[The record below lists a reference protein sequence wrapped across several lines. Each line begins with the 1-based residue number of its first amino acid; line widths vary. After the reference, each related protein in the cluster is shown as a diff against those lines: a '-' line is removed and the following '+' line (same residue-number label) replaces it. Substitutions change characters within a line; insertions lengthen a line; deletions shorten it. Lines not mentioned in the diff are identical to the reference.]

1 MNKYEKQFYVMI
13 FFTFAVSFCFPQ
25 TNDKID
31 FENVNSTVEEKPEN
45 LSIKISKFKF
55 DARYYGLP
63 LTGRMGWFYRKDD
76 FSIYPNT
83 ALSFFLNDGP
93 VLNTSAG
100 FVLQKK
106 YFTWAA
112 DAVYDIVPFTMNKP
126 IAEQSFYG
134 TNHFLFTVH
143 GVKIAFPTI
152 AGRRRRTAID
162 TVSGQAEYKKTIV
175 TEITQGIRCSF
186 FLTDIG
192 FFKSTGD
199 ASLEIDWIPKANFAD
214 YRIRAT
220 VLASFFLYHTDIV
233 FSYSLFKTDY
243 LKLNKIG
250 VKQKYEI
257 AKTQELLTS
266 RSSFKPQT
274 GFTQMHVFGTEM
286 RWYPVRLKT
295 QSNGFFLSVF
305 TDIGFGFTKENK
317 IALIA
322 EYGLGGGYTL
332 LDSVPFTF
340 QVGLNQKLQPVF
352 YLGVVSRLTHLP

>member
-1 MNKYEKQFYVMI
+1 MNKYGKQFYVII
-13 FFTFAVSFCFPQ
+13 FFMFAASFCFTQ
-25 TNDKID
+25 ANGEMGFAD
-31 FENVNSTVEEKPEN
+31 VNSAAKEKPEN
-45 LSIKISKFKF
+45 LPITISKFKV
-55 DARYYGLP
+55 DAHYYGLP

-76 FSIYPNT
+76 FSIYPNA

-100 FVLQKK
+100 LVLQKK

-126 IAEQSFYG
+126 VNRQIFYG
-134 TNHFLFTVH
+134 TNNFLFTVH

-162 TVSGQAEYKKTIV
+162 TVSGQTEYKKTVV
-175 TEITQGIRCSF
+175 TEITQGIACSF
-186 FLTDIG
+186 FLADMG
-192 FFKSTGD
+192 FFKSTGN
-199 ASLEIDWIPKANFAD
+199 ASLEIDWIPKENFAD
-214 YRIRAT
+214 YRIYAT
-220 VLASFFLYHTDIV
+220 VLASFFLYHADIV
-233 FSYSLFKTDY
+233 FSYSLFNTDY
-243 LKLNKIG
+243 IKLNKTG
-250 VKQKYEI
+250 VKQNYEI
-257 AKTQELLTS
+257 AKTQELLTA

-286 RWYPVRLKT
+286 RWYPARIQT
-295 QSNGFFLSVF
+295 QSNGFFLSLF

-317 IALIA
+317 LELIA

-340 QVGLNQKLQPVF
+340 QVGLNQRFQPVF